1 MALSIP
7 NLPSITGIL
16 NIPGISTGLLA
27 FLQTHGYWIMFFI
40 MIVEGP
46 IVTYVAAFASSLGIF
61 NIYLVLLLSILGNIA
76 GDAFLFFIG
85 RMGKKLAVEKYA
97 RRFIGK
103 DRIDRIEKYLK
114 SNPGKTLV
122 VIKLTPPLPV
132 PGLIISGALNIPSK
146 TFFFYPILLR
156 KGVGL
161 GDKLSYEEYYERI
174 GEISDYK
181 IKPLP
186 LNLQGRRFAFSIE
199 AVKAD
204 TRDVE
209 QEKINKITEQLKQ
222 NQAFSLTGF
231 LSGLQKSLPVESRSK
246 QRAFQFILNSFPV
259 LLVAFPGNKP

>member
-146 TFFFYPILLR
+146 TFFFYSIIISLIYSLL
-156 KGVGL
+156 
-161 GDKLSYEEYYERI
+161 
-174 GEISDYK
+174 
-181 IKPLP
+181 
-186 LNLQGRRFAFSIE
+186 FSI
-199 AVKAD
+199 
-204 TRDVE
+204 
-209 QEKINKITEQLKQ
+209 L
-222 NQAFSLTGF
+222 GF
-231 LSGLQKSLPVESRSK
+231 YSG
-246 QRAFQFILNSFPV
+246 
-259 LLVAFPGNKP
+259 VAFDTIANYVKYSEILIGIAVIAVILVWMFLRYIPKKISKRIEEV

>member
-146 TFFFYPILLR
+146 TFFFYSIIISLIYSLL
-156 KGVGL
+156 
-161 GDKLSYEEYYERI
+161 
-174 GEISDYK
+174 
-181 IKPLP
+181 
-186 LNLQGRRFAFSIE
+186 FSILGFYSAFDTIANYVKYSE
-199 AVKAD
+199 ILIGIAVIAVILVWMFLRYIPK
-204 TRDVE
+204 
-209 QEKINKITEQLKQ
+209 KI
-222 NQAFSLTGF
+222 
-231 LSGLQKSLPVESRSK
+231 SK
-246 QRAFQFILNSFPV
+246 RIEEV
-259 LLVAFPGNKP
+259 

>member
-146 TFFFYPILLR
+146 TFLFYSIIISLIYSLL
-156 KGVGL
+156 
-161 GDKLSYEEYYERI
+161 
-174 GEISDYK
+174 
-181 IKPLP
+181 
-186 LNLQGRRFAFSIE
+186 FSI
-199 AVKAD
+199 
-204 TRDVE
+204 
-209 QEKINKITEQLKQ
+209 L
-222 NQAFSLTGF
+222 GF
-231 LSGLQKSLPVESRSK
+231 YSG
-246 QRAFQFILNSFPV
+246 
-259 LLVAFPGNKP
+259 VAFDTIANYVKYSEILIGIAVIAVILVWMFLRYIPKKISKRIEEV